1 MHLLRATRSF
11 VDDVSAALAR
21 FANRF
26 HGAPLKLI
34 VSIVSLLLATPAALA
49 VDYRWTLSFN
59 QGTSEATIWNRND
72 SSLTIYCPQGQED
85 TTPGMFIEVKRIK
98 PQRGEQVTVQIIVDG
113 ENYPFELSEIQFNA
127 SSRTEKWHFRALV
140 DALAASK
147 QKSFVVEFPKYDTSE
162 TFSLLDTRKTIGRGK
177 DSMIEGC
184 GASKW

>member
-1 MHLLRATRSF
+1 VF
-11 VDDVSAALAR
+11 AALAR

-34 VSIVSLLLATPAALA
+34 VSIVCLLLATPAALA

-59 QGTSEATIWNRND
+59 QGTYEAIIWNRND
-72 SSLTIYCPQGQED
+72 SSLTIYCPMGQED
-85 TTPGMFIEVKRIK
+85 TTPGMFIQVKRIK
-98 PQRGEQVTVQIIVDG
+98 PQPGEQVTVQIIVDG